1 LKYLQKCKSKYGPN
15 KNVIPEN
22 SKNLHL
28 DKIDASIKSIRSA
41 ITQTKITQE
50 KLGIGHCD
58 KVSLAF
64 RDQGTYTSHITF
76 ILFNYCIR
84 CY

>member
-1 LKYLQKCKSKYGPN
+1 MKYLQKCKSKYGPN
-15 KNVIPEN
+15 KNLIPEN

-50 KLGIGHCD
+50 KLGIKNCD

-64 RDQGTYTSHITF
+64 RDQGTYTSHTTIVS
-76 ILFNYCIR
+76 
-84 CY
+84 

>member
-1 LKYLQKCKSKYGPN
+1 MQKWKLRREPN
-15 KNVIPEN
+15 KDSIPEN

-50 KLGIGHCD
+50 KLGIKRCD

-64 RDQGTYTSHITF
+64 RDQGIYTSNIID
-76 ILFNYCIR
+76 ILFNSFIIS
-84 CY
+84 